1 MRHKQSIL
9 LMRHKQTVLLR
20 FTALILSVC
29 LLVSGC
35 HSHTAPISD
44 SSGEIVIP
52 ALFLVNPET
61 GIADNKDIVEDFNK
75 AYEGTYRVEVEW
87 MTETVEGYRARL
99 KQLNAQDKLPA
110 LITDVGMDEDFYRLL
125 VDNDRLVE
133 LSAYMDGDWSAMID
147 EDVLADCTE
156 DDGSIYMSPIVSP
169 IYSYS
174 GIIYNRQ
181 LLARA
186 GYDTVPADW
195 EGFYQCLADLETHQ
209 ITPLALHG
217 GGTFWSSMLLSTAY
231 CGRSGSGARFLQEQF
246 PQDYDN
252 ASMRELLF
260 CLDKVYDYTYPDAM
274 SIDYTAAQTRFF
286 NGEAAMLINGYWAF
300 ESMDEEQQEMYGFV
314 SFPGQLLIA
323 SPKMTAWAATT
334 GYDSDVTRGT
344 IALLRYRVEC
354 SKVNSEKFLQSEGS
368 AIMQDYK
375 AAVSDMRRIMPN
387 YQLKWEQGI
396 QNEFFNEYIPLF
408 INEEIGAEEFI
419 QALNQK
425 AKQIRAEK
433 EN

>member
-1 MRHKQSIL
+1 MKCKWCLRL
-9 LMRHKQTVLLR
+9 LLAVVVLL
-20 FTALILSVC
+20 FGLMA
-29 LLVSGC
+29 SGC
-35 HSHTAPISD
+35 HSHTAPPGG
-44 SSGEIVIP
+44 SSEAVVIP

-61 GIADNKDIVEDFNK
+61 GIADNKDFVEDFNK
-75 AYEGTYRVEVEW
+75 AYAGTYRIEVEW

-125 VDNDRLVE
+125 VDNGRLVD
-133 LSAYMDGDWSAMID
+133 LSAYMDEEWKAMID
-147 EDVLADCTE
+147 ADVLEDCTGE
-156 DDGSIYMSPIVSP
+156 DGSIYMSPIVSP

-174 GIIYNRQ
+174 GIIYNRE

-186 GYDTVPADW
+186 GYSAPPKDW
-195 EGFYQCLADLETHQ
+195 ESFFQCLDDLKENQ
-209 ITPLALHG
+209 VTPLALHG
-217 GGTFWSSMLLSTAY
+217 GGTFWSPMLLSTAY
-231 CGRSGSGARFLQEQF
+231 CGRSGSGARFLREQF

-260 CLDKVYDYTYPDAM
+260 CLDKIYDYTYPDAL
-274 SIDYTAAQTRFF
+274 SIDYSAAQTRFLD
-286 NGEAAMLINGYWAF
+286 GGAAMLMNGYWIF
-300 ESMDEEQQEMYGFV
+300 ESMDEVEQEKYGFA

-334 GYDSDVTRGT
+334 GYDSDVTEGT

-354 SKVNSEKFLQSEGS
+354 SKVNSEEFLQSEGS

-375 AAVSDMRRIMPN
+375 AAVSGMRRIMPN
-387 YQLKWEQGI
+387 YQLMWEQGI
-396 QNEFFNEYIPLF
+396 QNEFFNEYIPMLV
-408 INEEIGAEEFI
+408 NDEIGAEEFI
-419 QALNQK
+419 ASLNQK
-425 AKQIRAEK
+425 AEQIHREK